1 MSDLRALA
9 HHLAMHPSSKRDKIE
24 DDIHAALLLAR
35 SEALE
40 EAEAIA
46 VEMHDAYVVCASDR
60 RRGSHNWY
68 ACAKDAI
75 REVADAIAATRR
87 GER

>member
-40 EAEAIA
+40 EAERL
-46 VEMHDAYVVCASDR
+46 VQR
-60 RRGSHNWY
+60 RAEQYRVDGWNILADEHT
-68 ACAKDAI
+68 
-75 REVADAIAATRR
+75 RTADAIAAARR
-87 GER
+87 GT